1 MSGLLKQLGS
11 LFSYKEQAPLSE
23 EQRRRFELTGKSNKE
38 LNLILKQHP
47 PLHCKKS
54 KLVDMI
60 IYKEYHSPMA

>member
-1 MSGLLKQLGS
+1 MSGLLKKLGS

-38 LNLILKQHP
+38 LNLILGQHP

-60 IYKEYHSPMA
+60 IHNEYYSK